1 MSLKIICSGYLLRY
15 PLGGMTFHH
24 LQYLLGLKQLGHQVI
39 YFEDYGWANSC
50 YDPQQNLMTS
60 EPSYGIAYFEN
71 LLREYNPL
79 DGWCYLSEDGKS
91 YGMERQELAEFCQ
104 ESDVYFNLSNINF
117 IPETELCRNKIL
129 IDTDPVFTQIGGHGM
144 SNGFAKYNHL
154 FTYGENI
161 HRKNCTMPTANS
173 VWKPTRQPIVL
184 DLWKAETVDLN
195 APIST
200 VMSWTAYGDKEFEG
214 KIYGQKN
221 REFEPYFDLPSET
234 KETFE
239 LAVASVPESE
249 KNRLISGGWR
259 LKNAF
264 EATETPQIYQCYLQ
278 NSRAEFSVAKH
289 AYVSTKSGWF
299 SDRSAG
305 YLASGKPVIVQNTG
319 FSDFLPCGEG
329 LFAFDE
335 KQTVIDSIKEVSA
348 NYEKHCQAARQI
360 AEEFFDAKKVL
371 QNLLENC
378 L

>member
-1 MSLKIICSGYLLRY
+1 MSLKIVCSGYLLRY

-24 LQYLLGLKQLGHQVI
+24 LQYLLGLKQLGHQVV

-50 YDPQQNLMTS
+50 YNPQQNMMTS
-60 EPSYGIAYFEN
+60 DPSYGIEYFEN
-71 LLREYNPL
+71 LLSDFNPL
-79 DGWCYLSEDGKS
+79 DRWCYLSEDGKS
-91 YGMERQELAEFCQ
+91 YGMPREELAEFCQ

-117 IPETELCRNKIL
+117 IPETELCKNKVL
-129 IDTDPVFTQIGGHGM
+129 IDTDPVFTQIGGHGL
-144 SNGFAKYNHL
+144 SKNFAKYNHL

-161 HRKNCTMPTANS
+161 HLANCTMPTANA

-184 DLWKAETVDLN
+184 DLWNVKTVDLN

-214 KIYGQKN
+214 NIYGQKN
-221 REFEPYFDLPSET
+221 REFEPYFDLPNAT
-234 KETFE
+234 GETFE
-239 LAVASVPESE
+239 LAAASVPENE
-249 KNRLISGGWR
+249 QKRLLSGGWR

-264 EATETPQIYQCYLQ
+264 EATATPQIYQSYLQ
-278 NSRAEFSVAKH
+278 RSRAEFSVAKH
-289 AYVSTKSGWF
+289 AYVTTKSGWF

-319 FSDFLPCGEG
+319 FSDFLPSGEG

-335 KQTVIDSIKEVSA
+335 KQSAIDAIKEVSA
-348 NYEKHCQAARQI
+348 NYEKHCQAARKI
-360 AEEFFDAKKVL
+360 AEDYFDARKIL
-371 QNLLENC
+371 QNLLEEC